1 MCPFLNYQCQHWP
14 CMFFI
19 VPHPSL
25 SFHWLICFSLLC
37 ICFNIASIFV
47 FFCFFAPCF
56 SACVSSVALYQ
67 WLEADRQGR
76 DPDIAATGKAPSMLL
91 HLTVWMLVRCLFPM
105 TVVAVWFHG
114 WYWFNTQPLIETD
127 FMFFSLNSSSL
138 SCLFNLGV
146 RICLSFFCLFKKAVL
161 PLTRCP

>member
-1 MCPFLNYQCQHWP
+1 MCPFLNYLCQHWP
-14 CMFFI
+14 CVFFI

-56 SACVSSVALYQ
+56 SACISSVALYQ

-91 HLTVWMLVRCLFPM
+91 HLTVWMLQSTSWGKILWKGYANLPQLEKKIFRIQKTWHFTALLY
-105 TVVAVWFHG
+105 G
-114 WYWFNTQPLIETD
+114 TD
-127 FMFFSLNSSSL
+127 NNRKFLAHWRGNHL
-138 SCLFNLGV
+138 
-146 RICLSFFCLFKKAVL
+146 
-161 PLTRCP
+161 